1 MSGLDKIIARISE
14 EAEAKA
20 GAIISEA
27 EKKAAG
33 ITSEGAAKTAEEC
46 ERIAKKA
53 DAVARNTQE
62 RGKASAELRTK
73 QIMLGGKQELMNEVI
88 AEARNRLDNLS
99 DDEYAAFIEKLFR
112 KHVPSEDAVLKLNER
127 DLKRLPKE
135 TIDRMTAEAKAHGA
149 VLKVSDKP
157 ADITDGFVLDFGGVE
172 ENCTTDALIE
182 QNTDDLLDKIKDIL
196 F

>member
-27 EKKAAG
+27 EKKAAD
-33 ITSEGAAKTAEEC
+33 TATESAAKTAEEC

-53 DAVARNTQE
+53 DALVRNTEE

-73 QIMLGGKQELMNEVI
+73 QIMLGSKQELMNEVL
-88 AEARNRLDNLS
+88 AEARSRIDGLPDN
-99 DDEYAAFIEKLFR
+99 EYAAFIEKLFS
-112 KHVPSEDAVLKLNER
+112 KHVPSEDAVLKLNSR
-127 DLKRLPKE
+127 DIARLPEE
-135 TIDRMTAEAKAHGA
+135 TLDRMKAEAEAHGA
-149 VLKVSDKP
+149 ELKISDEP
-157 ADITDGFVLDFGGVE
+157 VDIRDGFILDFGGVE
-172 ENCTTDALIE
+172 ENCTIDALIE
-182 QNTDDLLDKIKDIL
+182 QNTDDLSDKIRDIL